1 MSAWS
6 GIAAA
11 AARALKLLDA
21 GGRDGDLPV
30 AARLAGARTF
40 LVLRYESAL
49 GSAINATVLFE
60 ALRRLKPNAHIA
72 VVCGRL
78 CFEVLKGNP
87 FIDEFIVTADP
98 REHFLRAV
106 FEALR
111 AVRWG
116 RRRFDCLITSCDD
129 RPRIETM
136 ALLLGRGLRI
146 GHGPEG
152 AFHVAFRETGQ
163 SSVISEH
170 LRIAQVF
177 GRVDTLAV
185 PRVVFTPPDAAAAR
199 AKLIE
204 SGWDGAQPLFLFA
217 SQGSGGQPTEWYEDR
232 FAIVAD
238 RLARQYRAA
247 IVFAGSADQGRAIDR
262 IRSAMHS
269 PSINLAGLTTIGELS
284 ALVSMSDLMVTL
296 DTGSMHL
303 ARGWGT
309 PMVVIA
315 SAWQP
320 VHQWLQPLIGD
331 RVEILRRD
339 HVPCALCAKFY
350 CATRECLDE
359 ITTEDVIAAALRMLE
374 NFPPGTAHA
383 ISPNG
388 RHSPG
393 DPAVVQIQPT

>member
-1 MSAWS
+1 MSIWS
-6 GIAAA
+6 GIVGA
-11 AARALKLLDA
+11 AARALKIIDD
-21 GGRDGDLPV
+21 RNRKGDLPL
-30 AARLAGARTF
+30 AMRLAGAQTF

-49 GSAINATVLFE
+49 GSAINSTVLFE
-60 ALRRLKPNAHIA
+60 ALRQLKPDAHIA
-72 VVCGRL
+72 VVCSRL

-87 FIDEFIVTADP
+87 FINEFIVTADP
-98 REHFLRAV
+98 RENFPRAA

-116 RRRFDCLITSCDD
+116 QRRFDCLITSCDD
-129 RPRIETM
+129 RPRVETM

-152 AFHVAFRETGQ
+152 LFHIAFRETGQ

-170 LRIAQVF
+170 LRVAQVF
-177 GRVDTLAV
+177 GRIDTPPV
-185 PRVVFTPPDAAAAR
+185 PRVCFTPRDTATVR
-199 AKLIE
+199 TKLLD

-238 RLARQYRAA
+238 RLAERYRGA
-247 IVFAGSADQGRAIDR
+247 IVFAGSADQGTAIDR
-262 IRSAMHS
+262 IRSMMRS
-269 PSINLAGLTTIGELS
+269 PGSNFAGLTTIGELS
-284 ALVSMSDLMVTL
+284 ALVSMADLMVTL

-320 VHQWLQPLIGD
+320 AHLWLQPLVGD

-359 ITTEDVIAAALRMLE
+359 ITADDVIAAALRMLE
-374 NFPPGTAHA
+374 NFPPGTFQA

-393 DPAVVQIQPT
+393 DPAAVQIQPT